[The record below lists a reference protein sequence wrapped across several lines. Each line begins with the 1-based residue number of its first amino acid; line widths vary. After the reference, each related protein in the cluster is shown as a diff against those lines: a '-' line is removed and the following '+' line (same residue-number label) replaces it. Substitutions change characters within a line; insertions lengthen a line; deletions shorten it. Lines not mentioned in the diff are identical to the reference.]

1 MLVVIGGIDS
11 NWNYKRLS
19 NVELVTPSSNNDE
32 CDPTDLNEEV
42 AYHASVLSP
51 EGNIVTCG
59 GEDKKRNRL
68 SKCQIQT
75 STGETRSFPSMI
87 NKRSK
92 FEMSIVNGILYA
104 IGGHLL
110 TSWGSSN
117 KMESI
122 NIKTGKLWKEE
133 ANLPF
138 RVHSHCVV
146 TINNKIV
153 VIGGSK
159 GGVSKN
165 NVSHFFNV
173 LKLMK

>member
-75 STGETRSFPSMI
+75 STGETLSFPSMI
-87 NKRSK
+87 HKRSR
-92 FEMSIVNGILYA
+92 FGMSMIDGILYA
-104 IGGHLL
+104 IGGYP
-110 TSWGSSN
+110 SYN

-122 NIKTGKLWKEE
+122 NIKTGDQWKEE
-133 ANLPF
+133 ANMPF
-138 RVHSHCVV
+138 QVSGHCVA

-153 VIGGSK
+153 VIGGWI
-159 GGVSKN
+159 GGWNGRVSKN
-165 NVSHFFNV
+165 NSFTNFQCF
-173 LKLMK
+173 

>member
-75 STGETRSFPSMI
+75 STGETLSFPSMI
-87 NKRSK
+87 HKRSS
-92 FEMSIVNGILYA
+92 FRMSIIDGTLYA
-104 IGGHLL
+104 IGGNP
-110 TSWGSSN
+110 SY
-117 KMESI
+117 KQMESL
-122 NIKTGKLWKEE
+122 NIKTGDQWKEE
-133 ANLPF
+133 AYLPF
-138 RVHSHCVV
+138 RVAGHCVV

-153 VIGGSK
+153 VIGGDNGMVCK
-159 GGVSKN
+159 IK
-165 NVSHFFNV
+165 FY
-173 LKLMK
+173 